1 MLLCFVSAVVHTH
14 GNLALLLA
22 SLLAEM
28 SSLVDQTG
36 DKNRKMSFRRIAQL
50 MKLSGVADGVLKWL
64 QVCVCMCR
72 YLHTCMVH

>member
-1 MLLCFVSAVVHTH
+1 MSVHRIQLHLVTHLSHHLCHRTTVSPVLLCFVSAVVHTR
-14 GNLALLLA
+14 GNLALHL
-22 SLLAEM
+22 
-28 SSLVDQTG
+28 
-36 DKNRKMSFRRIAQL
+36 AQL